1 MPTNAPN
8 TSITADENQPTEPEP
23 TSNFP
28 FVGWLR
34 DVAPYIH
41 SFREKTFVI
50 AFAGELALEMGLENL
65 IEDIAMLH
73 AMGMRIV
80 LVHGIRPQIEEQL
93 MLRNIK
99 SKFGKSTLYSY
110 RITDAAAL
118 ECVKEAAGELRLD
131 IEAAFSRGLPN
142 TPMAGSRIS
151 VISGNF
157 ITAMPVGVVDGV
169 DYIHTG
175 LVRKIDSVSIKL
187 SLDSNKI
194 VLLSPLGFSP
204 TGQAFNLAYEDVA
217 ASTAAALK
225 ADKLIFLSPFN
236 GLRNS
241 EEELITE
248 LSLPQLQDY
257 VIEHPEIPVGMKGL
271 LNVAGKAI
279 KAGVRRVHFLPSNQ
293 DGALLEEL
301 FTHDGIG
308 MMLASSD
315 IENLREANQD
325 DVGGILQLTMPLE
338 EEGILASRG
347 QDVIE
352 RDIACFSVIDHDRV
366 LFGCAALFPFPNGVG
381 ELACLAVDPDV
392 QGSGDGE
399 RLLKRIEMRAKREGI
414 TKLFVL
420 TTRTEHW
427 FLKRGFVRATVEDLP
442 EERKQIYNW
451 NRKSMVLI
459 KSL

>member
-1 MPTNAPN
+1 MSTNAPN
-8 TSITADENQPTEPEP
+8 PAPGDEES

-50 AFAGELALEMGLENL
+50 AFAGELVKEIGLENL

-93 MLRNIK
+93 KLRKIK
-99 SKFGKSTLYSY
+99 SKFGTSALNTY

-169 DYIHTG
+169 DYVHTG
-175 LVRKIDSVSIKL
+175 LVRKVDSTSITL

-225 ADKLIFLSPFN
+225 ADKLIFLSPYN
-236 GLRNS
+236 GLRD
-241 EEELITE
+241 EDGELITE

-257 VIEHPEIPVGMKGL
+257 MTEHKEIESGLKGL
-271 LNVAGKAI
+271 LNISGKAVRS
-279 KAGVRRVHFLPSNQ
+279 GVSRVHFLPCNQ

-338 EEGILASRG
+338 EEGILAARG

-352 RDIACFSVIDHDRV
+352 RDIQRFSVIEHDRV

-381 ELACLAVDPDV
+381 ELACLAVDADV
-392 QGSGDGE
+392 QGSGDG
-399 RLLKRIEMRAKREGI
+399 
-414 TKLFVL
+414 
-420 TTRTEHW
+420 
-427 FLKRGFVRATVEDLP
+427 
-442 EERKQIYNW
+442 
-451 NRKSMVLI
+451 
-459 KSL
+459 

>member
-8 TSITADENQPTEPEP
+8 TAQSSEELS
-23 TSNFP
+23 SNFP

-50 AFAGELALEMGLENL
+50 AFAGELVQEIGLENL

-93 MLRNIK
+93 MLRKIK
-99 SKFGKSTLYSY
+99 SKFGKSALHAY

-157 ITAMPVGVVDGV
+157 ITAMPVGVVEGI

-175 LVRKIDSVSIKL
+175 LVRKVDSTSIKL

-204 TGQAFNLAYEDVA
+204 TGQAFNLAFEDVA

-225 ADKLIFLSPFN
+225 ADKLIFLSPHA
-236 GLRNS
+236 GLKD
-241 EEELITE
+241 EEGNYVTE
-248 LSLPQLQDY
+248 LSMPQLQEY
-257 VIEHPEIPVGMKGL
+257 VGQHHQELDLGMKSL
-271 LNVAGKAI
+271 LNISGRAI
-279 KAGVRRVHFLPSNQ
+279 RAGVSRVHFLPCNQ

-338 EEGILASRG
+338 EEGILAARG

-352 RDIACFSVIDHDRV
+352 RDIQRFSVIEHDRV

-392 QGSGDGE
+392 QGSGDGD
-399 RLLKRIEMRAKREGI
+399 RLLKRIEMRAQQEGI
-414 TKLFVL
+414 KRLFVL

-427 FLKRGFVRATVEDLP
+427 FLKRGFKSASVDDLP

-451 NRKSMVLI
+451 DRKSMVLT
-459 KSL
+459 KDL

>member
-8 TSITADENQPTEPEP
+8 PASNAEES

-50 AFAGELALEMGLENL
+50 AFAGELVQEIGLENL

-93 MLRNIK
+93 TLRKIK
-99 SKFGKSTLYSY
+99 SKFGKSTIHSY

-157 ITAMPVGVVDGV
+157 ITAMPVGVVEGT

-175 LVRKIDSVSIKL
+175 VVRKVDSTSITQ

-225 ADKLIFLSPFN
+225 ADKLIFLSPYE
-236 GLRNS
+236 GLHDT
-241 EEELITE
+241 EGELITE
-248 LSLPQLQDY
+248 LSLPQLQEYMAESKDL
-257 VIEHPEIPVGMKGL
+257 EIGMKSL
-271 LNVAGKAI
+271 LNIAGKAVR
-279 KAGVRRVHFLPSNQ
+279 AGVSRVHFLPCNQ
-293 DGALLEEL
+293 D
-301 FTHDGIG
+301 
-308 MMLASSD
+308 
-315 IENLREANQD
+315 
-325 DVGGILQLTMPLE
+325 P
-338 EEGILASRG
+338 
-347 QDVIE
+347 
-352 RDIACFSVIDHDRV
+352 
-366 LFGCAALFPFPNGVG
+366 
-381 ELACLAVDPDV
+381 
-392 QGSGDGE
+392 
-399 RLLKRIEMRAKREGI
+399 
-414 TKLFVL
+414 
-420 TTRTEHW
+420 
-427 FLKRGFVRATVEDLP
+427 
-442 EERKQIYNW
+442 
-451 NRKSMVLI
+451 
-459 KSL
+459 

>member
-1 MPTNAPN
+1 MAASTPNSPTKPPSESE
-8 TSITADENQPTEPEP
+8 TPG
-23 TSNFP
+23 NFP

-50 AFAGELALEMGLENL
+50 AFAGELVQEIGLERI

-93 MLRNIK
+93 TLRQIK
-99 SKFGKSTLYSY
+99 SQFGQGHMNGY

-157 ITAMPVGVVDGV
+157 ITAMPFGVVDGV
-169 DYIHTG
+169 DFIHTG
-175 LVRKIDSVSIKL
+175 LVRKVDSVSIKL

-204 TGQAFNLAYEDVA
+204 TGQAFNLSFEDVA
-217 ASTAAALK
+217 VSTAAALK
-225 ADKLIFLSPFN
+225 ADKIVFLTPYS
-236 GLRNS
+236 GLHD
-241 EEELITE
+241 EAGDLITE
-248 LSLPQLQDY
+248 LSLAQMQEY
-257 VIEHPEIPVGMKGL
+257 ITSHPEIPAGMKAL
-271 LNVAGKAI
+271 LNLSGKAI
-279 KAGVRRVHFLPSNQ
+279 KAGVSRVHFLPCNR

-301 FTHDGIG
+301 FTHDGVG
-308 MMLASSD
+308 MMLASSG

-338 EEGILASRG
+338 EEGILAARG

-352 RDIACFSVIDHDRV
+352 RDIDRFSVIEHDRV
-366 LFGCAALFPFPNGVG
+366 LFGCAALFPFPNGIG
-381 ELACLAVDPDV
+381 ELACLVVDPDV

-399 RLLKRIEMRAKREGI
+399 RLLKRIEARAKKEGI
-414 TKLFVL
+414 KKLFVL

-427 FLKRGFVRATVEDLP
+427 FLKRGFMRSSVDDLP

-451 NRKSMVLI
+451 DRKSMVLT
-459 KSL
+459 KNLT

>member
-1 MPTNAPN
+1 MAATPSNSSPKPPP
-8 TSITADENQPTEPEP
+8 ETEVP
-23 TSNFP
+23 SNFP

-50 AFAGELALEMGLENL
+50 AFAGELVQEIGLERI

-93 MLRNIK
+93 TLRKIE
-99 SKFGKSTLYSY
+99 SQFGQGLMNGY

-157 ITAMPVGVVDGV
+157 ITAMPFGVVEGV
-169 DYIHTG
+169 DFIHTG
-175 LVRKIDSVSIKL
+175 LVRKVDSVSIKL

-204 TGQAFNLAYEDVA
+204 TGQAFNLSFEDVA

-225 ADKLIFLSPFN
+225 ADKILFLSPYS
-236 GLRNS
+236 GLVD
-241 EEELITE
+241 EEGDLMTE
-248 LSLPQLQDY
+248 LTLAQMQSY
-257 VIEHPEIPVGMKGL
+257 IANHPELPAGQKTL
-271 LNVAGKAI
+271 LNLSGRAI
-279 KAGVRRVHFLPSNQ
+279 KAGVSRVHFLPCNR

-308 MMLASSD
+308 MMLASSG

-338 EEGILASRG
+338 EEGILAARG

-352 RDIACFSVIDHDRV
+352 RDIDRFSVIEHDRV

-381 ELACLAVDPDV
+381 ELACLVVNPDV

-399 RLLKRIEMRAKREGI
+399 RLLKRIEARAKKEGI
-414 TKLFVL
+414 KKLFVL

-427 FLKRGFVRATVEDLP
+427 FLKRGFMRASVDDLP

-451 NRKSMVLI
+451 DRKSMVLT
-459 KSL
+459 KNLT

>member
-1 MPTNAPN
+1 MPTNARN
-8 TSITADENQPTEPEP
+8 IAQSSEELS
-23 TSNFP
+23 SNFP

-50 AFAGELALEMGLENL
+50 AFAGELVQEIGLENL

-93 MLRNIK
+93 MLRKIK
-99 SKFGKSTLYSY
+99 SKFGKSALHAY

-157 ITAMPVGVVDGV
+157 ITAMPVGVVEGI

-175 LVRKIDSVSIKL
+175 LVRKVDSTSIKL

-204 TGQAFNLAYEDVA
+204 TGQAFNLAFEDVA

-225 ADKLIFLSPFN
+225 ADKLIFLSPHA
-236 GLRNS
+236 GLKD
-241 EEELITE
+241 EEGNYVTE
-248 LSLPQLQDY
+248 LSMPQLQEY
-257 VIEHPEIPVGMKGL
+257 VGQHHQELDLGMKSL
-271 LNVAGKAI
+271 LNISGRAI
-279 KAGVRRVHFLPSNQ
+279 RAGVSRVHFLPCNQ

-338 EEGILASRG
+338 EEGILAARG

-352 RDIACFSVIDHDRV
+352 RDIQRFSVIEHDRV

-399 RLLKRIEMRAKREGI
+399 RLLKRIEMRAKQEGI
-414 TKLFVL
+414 KRLFVL

-427 FLKRGFVRATVEDLP
+427 FLKRGFKSASVDDLP

-451 NRKSMVLI
+451 DRKSMVLT
-459 KSL
+459 KDL

>member
-1 MPTNAPN
+1 
-8 TSITADENQPTEPEP
+8 
-23 TSNFP
+23 
-28 FVGWLR
+28 
-34 DVAPYIH
+34 
-41 SFREKTFVI
+41 
-50 AFAGELALEMGLENL
+50 
-65 IEDIAMLH
+65 
-73 AMGMRIV
+73 MGMKIV

-93 MLRNIK
+93 MLRNIQ
-99 SKFGKSTLYSY
+99 SQFGNSSMHSY

-157 ITAMPVGVVDGV
+157 ITAMPVGVVEGI

-175 LVRKIDSVSIKL
+175 LVRKVDSTSITL

-204 TGQAFNLAYEDVA
+204 TGQAFNLAFEDVA
-217 ASTAAALK
+217 AATAASLK
-225 ADKLIFLSPFN
+225 ADKLIFLSPHA
-236 GLRNS
+236 GLKD
-241 EEELITE
+241 EEGDYITE
-248 LSLPQLQDY
+248 LSMPQLQDY
-257 VIEHPEIPVGMKGL
+257 VDQHRDLDLGLKGL
-271 LNVAGKAI
+271 LNIAGRAI
-279 KAGVRRVHFLPSNQ
+279 RAGVSRVHFLPCNQ

-325 DVGGILQLTMPLE
+325 DVGGILQLTNPLE
-338 EEGILASRG
+338 EDGILAARG

-352 RDIACFSVIDHDRV
+352 RDIQRFSVIEHDRV

-381 ELACLAVDPDV
+381 ELACLAVDPDA

-399 RLLKRIEMRAKREGI
+399 RLLKRVEMRAKLEGI
-414 TKLFVL
+414 KKIFVL

-427 FLKRGFVRATVEDLP
+427 FLKRGFKRASVDDLP

-451 NRKSMVLI
+451 DRKSMVLT
-459 KSL
+459 KDL

>member
-1 MPTNAPN
+1 MAASTPNSPTKPPSESE
-8 TSITADENQPTEPEP
+8 TPG
-23 TSNFP
+23 NFP

-50 AFAGELALEMGLENL
+50 AFAGELVQEIGLERI

-93 MLRNIK
+93 TLRQIK
-99 SKFGKSTLYSY
+99 SQFGQGHMNGY

-157 ITAMPVGVVDGV
+157 ITAMPFGVVDGV
-169 DYIHTG
+169 DFIHTG
-175 LVRKIDSVSIKL
+175 LVRKVDSVSIKL

-204 TGQAFNLAYEDVA
+204 TGQAFNLSFEDVA
-217 ASTAAALK
+217 VSTAAALK
-225 ADKLIFLSPFN
+225 ADKIVFLTPYS
-236 GLRNS
+236 GLHD
-241 EEELITE
+241 EAGDLITE
-248 LSLPQLQDY
+248 LSLAQMQEY
-257 VIEHPEIPVGMKGL
+257 ITSHPEIPAGMKAL
-271 LNVAGKAI
+271 LNLSGKAI
-279 KAGVRRVHFLPSNQ
+279 KAGVGRVHFLPCNR

-301 FTHDGIG
+301 FTHDGVG
-308 MMLASSD
+308 MMLASSG

-338 EEGILASRG
+338 EEGILAARG

-352 RDIACFSVIDHDRV
+352 RDIDRFSVIEHDRV
-366 LFGCAALFPFPNGVG
+366 LFGCAALFPFPNGIG
-381 ELACLAVDPDV
+381 ELACLVVDPDV

-399 RLLKRIEMRAKREGI
+399 RLLMRIEARAKKEGI
-414 TKLFVL
+414 KKLFVL

-427 FLKRGFVRATVEDLP
+427 FLKRGFMRSSVDDLP

-451 NRKSMVLI
+451 DRKSMVLT
-459 KSL
+459 KNLT